1 MPFGN
6 LEQSGLAGLV
16 ASAVTNLEAGD
27 DLRIQDRAHWSVM
40 VPSRTNSAREWGRST
55 NPQFRLRL

>member
-6 LEQSGLAGLV
+6 LEQSGLAGL

-40 VPSRTNSAREWGRST
+40 VPSHTNSAREWGRSA
-55 NPQFRLRL
+55 NP